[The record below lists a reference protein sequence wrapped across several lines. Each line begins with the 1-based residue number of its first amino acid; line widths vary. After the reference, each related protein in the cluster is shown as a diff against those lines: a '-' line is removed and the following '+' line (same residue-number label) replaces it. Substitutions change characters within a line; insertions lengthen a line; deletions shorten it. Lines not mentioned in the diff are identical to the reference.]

1 MGVGSGHVGVVE
13 VEVVAEGDA
22 DDDVIQDKPHIVM
35 ETKGGLREGRGVK
48 RGEREGKKGLKVVK
62 VT

>member
-1 MGVGSGHVGVVE
+1 MGVVE